1 MEKKLKLLDV
11 EKAEKIILR
20 KVKPLKGKEKIDIKD
35 SFGRVLISN
44 LNSKRNQ
51 PELDLSAMDGYAVRK
66 SDLSSLPKKFE
77 LVGEIKAGDKIS
89 KAVKKNQTFRIFT
102 GAPIP
107 NGANKVVIQE
117 NCLEDGKEVLI
128 KSENE
133 ETYIR
138 KKSHDISKKFTLK
151 APRLISTRDIALLG
165 AMNHKKI
172 NVYRKPKVGILATGD
187 EIIEVGDKTD
197 NFNQPASSK
206 PSIISLIKNWGGEP
220 IDIGIAR
227 DNSEDLIRNIK
238 KGKKF
243 DLFVTIGGASVG
255 KYDLIQKSLSNQG
268 FKLDF
273 WKLAMQPGK
282 PLMFGINKNTSI
294 IGLPGNPVSALVC
307 SEIFLKKAVYAL
319 QGIKYKDTI
328 LIATLDND
336 LNKNGSRRR
345 YLRGKL
351 YFDHKKNEM
360 IVKSLNNQD
369 SASLLPYSEANSLI
383 ILEPNEKKLRKGS
396 KIKVFLLNN

>member
-66 SDLSSLPKKFE
+66 RDLSSLPKKFE
-77 LVGEIKAGDKIS
+77 LIGEIKAGDKIS
-89 KAVKKNQTFRIFT
+89 KAIKKNQTFRIFT

-107 NGANKVVIQE
+107 KGANKVVIKE

-187 EIIEVGDKTD
+187 EIIEVGDKTN

-220 IDIGIAR
+220 IDMGIAR
-227 DNSEDLIRNIK
+227 DNSEDLIKNIK
-238 KGKKF
+238 KGQKF

-255 KYDLIQKSLSNQG
+255 KSDLIQKSLSNQG
-268 FKLDF
+268 FILVF

-282 PLMFGINKNTSI
+282 PLMFGTNKNTSI

-319 QGIKYKDTI
+319 QGVKYKDTI

-396 KIKVFLLNN
+396 KVKVFLLNN